1 MKLKLFHNYM
11 SHFKYSREKL
21 FVEKNSVLNIAKKNK
36 TPFYLYSEK
45 QIEENYINFAKI
57 FRNINPLICFA
68 AKANTN
74 ISIMRI
80 LGKLGS
86 GADVVSGGELL
97 KVLKAGIRPSKIVF
111 SGVGKTEEEL
121 KLAIKNKILLINVES
136 ESEAI
141 LINKIGK
148 KVNKIISIGFRI
160 NPNVDAK
167 THKKISTGK
176 SENKFGLSIKNF
188 YSFYKN
194 IRQFK
199 YLKVNAISVHIGSQI
214 LSDAPYKKTLDVLSK
229 LITNLNIKLKYVDLG
244 GGFGIQYNKKD
255 KKINL
260 NNYAKLVHNFKKK
273 LNCDIIFEPGRSL
286 VGNTGILVSKIQ
298 YIKKGLNKNFII
310 IDAGMNDFMR
320 TALYDAYHDIV
331 PIIKMKKKNQVPVEF
346 VGPICETTCKFVK
359 YKKYQKIKEGD
370 FVAITNAGAYG
381 SSLSSNYN
389 TKPLIA
395 EILISKNNFKIIR
408 KKQDLLK
415 LINS

>member
-1 MKLKLFHNYM
+1 ML
-11 SHFKYSREKL
+11 HFKYLKEKL
-21 FVEKNSVLNIAKKNK
+21 FVENVSVQNIVKKNK
-36 TPFYLYSEK
+36 TPFYLYSEQ
-45 QIEENYINFAKI
+45 QIKTNYLNFKKT
-57 FRNINPLICFA
+57 FKNVNPLICFA

-74 ISIMRI
+74 LTIMKI
-80 LGKLGS
+80 LAKLGS

-97 KVLKAGIRPSKIVF
+97 KALKAGIKPNRIVF

-121 KLAIKNKILLINVES
+121 KLAIKKNILLINVES

-141 LINKIGK
+141 LINKIGRK
-148 KVNKIISIGFRI
+148 INKIIPIGFRL

-176 SENKFGLSIKNF
+176 AENKFGISIENF
-188 YSFYKN
+188 SSFYKK
-194 IRQFK
+194 IKQFEN
-199 YLKVNAISVHIGSQI
+199 LKIDAVSVHIGSQI
-214 LSDAPYKKTLDVLSK
+214 MSDVPYRRTLDVLSQV
-229 LITNLNIKLKYVDLG
+229 IRNLNIKLKYIDLG
-244 GGFGIQYNKKD
+244 GGFGISYSKKD
-255 KKINL
+255 KQINL
-260 NNYAKLVHNFKKK
+260 NNYAKLVYNFKKK
-273 LNCDIIFEPGRSL
+273 LNCNIIFEPGRSL

-320 TALYDAYHDIV
+320 TALYDASHDIV
-331 PIIKMKKKNQVPVEF
+331 PIIKTNKKSREPIEF
-346 VGPICETTCKFVK
+346 VGPICETSCKFSK
-359 YKKYQKIKEGD
+359 YKIYQTIKEGD
-370 FVAITNAGAYG
+370 FVAITDVGAYG

-395 EILISKNNFKIIR
+395 EILTSRNSFKIIR

>member
-1 MKLKLFHNYM
+1 ML
-11 SHFKYSREKL
+11 HFKYLKEKL
-21 FVEKNSVLNIAKKNK
+21 FVENVSVQNIVKKNK
-36 TPFYLYSEK
+36 TPFYLYSEQ
-45 QIEENYINFAKI
+45 QIKTNYLNFKKT
-57 FRNINPLICFA
+57 FKNVNPLICFA

-74 ISIMRI
+74 LTIMKI
-80 LGKLGS
+80 LAKLGS

-97 KVLKAGIRPSKIVF
+97 KALKAGIKPNRIVF

-121 KLAIKNKILLINVES
+121 KLAIKKNILLINVES

-141 LINKIGK
+141 LINKIGRK
-148 KVNKIISIGFRI
+148 INKIIPIGFRL

-176 SENKFGLSIKNF
+176 AENKFGISIENF
-188 YSFYKN
+188 SSIYKK
-194 IRQFK
+194 IKQFK
-199 YLKVNAISVHIGSQI
+199 NLKIDAVSVHIGSQI
-214 LSDAPYKKTLDVLSK
+214 MSDVPYRRTLDVLSQV
-229 LITNLNIKLKYVDLG
+229 IRNLNIKLKYIDLG
-244 GGFGIQYNKKD
+244 GGFGISYSKKD
-255 KKINL
+255 KQINL
-260 NNYAKLVHNFKKK
+260 NNYAKLVYNFKKK
-273 LNCDIIFEPGRSL
+273 LNCNIIFEPGRSL

-320 TALYDAYHDIV
+320 TALYDASHDIV
-331 PIIKMKKKNQVPVEF
+331 PIIKTNKKSREPIEF
-346 VGPICETTCKFVK
+346 VGPICETSCKFSK
-359 YKKYQKIKEGD
+359 YKKYQTIKEGD
-370 FVAITNAGAYG
+370 FVAITDVGAYG

-395 EILISKNNFKIIR
+395 EILTSRNSFKIIR

>member
-1 MKLKLFHNYM
+1 MSHLKYYKGKLFI
-11 SHFKYSREKL
+11 EKS
-21 FVEKNSVLNIAKKNK
+21 SVLNIARKNK

-45 QIEENYINFAKI
+45 QIKENYLNFAKI
-57 FRNINPLICFA
+57 FRGINPLICFA

-74 ISIMRI
+74 LIIMRI

-97 KVLKAGIRPSKIVF
+97 KALKSGIKANKIVF

-121 KLAIKNKILLINVES
+121 KLAIRKKILLINVES

-148 KVNKIISIGFRI
+148 KINKIIPIGFRL
-160 NPNVDAK
+160 NPNIDAK

-176 SENKFGLSIKNF
+176 SENKFGVSIKDF
-188 YSFYKN
+188 SSFYKK
-194 IRQFK
+194 IDQFK
-199 YLKVNAISVHIGSQI
+199 NLRINALSVHIGSQI
-214 LSDAPYKKTLDVLSK
+214 LSDIPFKKTLDVLSK
-229 LITNLNIKLKYVDLG
+229 VIRDLNIKLKYVDLG
-244 GGFGIQYNKKD
+244 GGFGIKYSKTD
-255 KKINL
+255 KQINL

-273 LNCDIIFEPGRSL
+273 LNCSIIFEPGRSL

-298 YIKKGLNKNFII
+298 YIKKGSNKNFII

-320 TALYDAYHDIV
+320 TALYDVNHNIV
-331 PIIKMKKKNQVPVEF
+331 PIIKKNQMNKIPIEF

-359 YKKYQKIKEGD
+359 YKHYQKIEEGD
-370 FVAITNAGAYG
+370 FVAITDVGAYG

-395 EILISKNNFKIIR
+395 EILASKNSFKIIR